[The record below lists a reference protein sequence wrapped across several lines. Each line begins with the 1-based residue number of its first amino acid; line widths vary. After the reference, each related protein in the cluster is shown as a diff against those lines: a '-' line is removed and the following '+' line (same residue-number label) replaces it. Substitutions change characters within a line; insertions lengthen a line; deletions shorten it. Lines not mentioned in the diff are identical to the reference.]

1 MPGFTPFSMYP
12 LLWKESGK
20 PYSQLLD
27 DLIRLALERHVSKQ
41 NIQYTFDVE

>member
-20 PYSQLLD
+20 PYAQLLD
-27 DLIRLALERHVSKQ
+27 DLIELALQRYKVKQ
-41 NIQYTFDVE
+41 QIQYSNE